1 MGPAELNCR
10 FGSLELHATIAL
22 LHLVLLGRF
31 LYSSPCAPWYLHGL
45 IGGDTVLRV
54 VLRAA
59 LGGAC
64 SSPTISAMLHAHF
77 ATFAVL
83 QIRLCMLACEALVGY
98 ALAVHLLRKSEG
110 AAAKLQL
117 LSVTALVHIL
127 IVGWWCTYGLTDRI
141 AGAVMLSTFVL
152 GLESLFFCYSVT
164 KSRAIAL
171 VNFFIAPAVLMGV
184 ATLNAS
190 YPADIGNR
198 LLHHPDSALNPHW
211 SVLWRCNIA
220 NIIFVA
226 SAAAVNHALSK
237 FHCRAALTAP
247 ELAAQFSLANL
258 KVAEWL
264 WLSVLVVVVAVMS
277 QNAALKMQWRDLF
290 AALAATITSSKW
302 HVEDICLLSWLLFC
316 AFSLLAIWITSP
328 RASDKSDRATE
339 RNRRSASASETP
351 NRPRNEA
358 MRLSHGTIGL

>member
-1 MGPAELNCR
+1 MGPAELDCR

-45 IGGDTVLRV
+45 IGGDTFLRV

-127 IVGWWCTYGLTDRI
+127 IVGWWCTHDLTHRI

-171 VNFFIAPAVLMGV
+171 VNFFVAPAVMMSI
-184 ATLNAS
+184 ATLNTIH
-190 YPADIGNR
+190 PVDVGNR

-211 SVLWRCNIA
+211 SVVLRCNIA
-220 NIIFVA
+220 NVLFVA
-226 SAAAVNHALSK
+226 AFAAVSHAVSEK
-237 FHCRAALTAP
+237 HCRTTLTAP
-247 ELAAQFSLANL
+247 PLAAQFSLANL

-264 WLSVLVVVVAVMS
+264 WLSVLVVVVAVMTQS
-277 QNAALKMQWRDLF
+277 AVLKMPWSDLF
-290 AALAATITSSKW
+290 AALAATATRKW
-302 HVEDICLLSWLLFC
+302 HVEDIGLLCWFLFC
-316 AFSLLAIWITSP
+316 AFSVIMIWLTSECTDSESDLA
-328 RASDKSDRATE
+328 RE
-339 RNRRSASASETP
+339 RSHRSASASEAP
-351 NRPRNEA
+351 SRSRHGA
-358 MRLSHGTIGL
+358 MRLSCGTIKP